1 MTKPFAFD
9 SGNLALDFL
18 NTRKGVGPDAS
29 DGASSP
35 AALLEWL
42 VSAGLLTGVHLEE
55 LRASP
60 PEARILLAEAHRLRQ
75 EIRAAV
81 DAMTRGQPA
90 PERSLMT
97 LNRVLE
103 SRSASLQIIRHDTGL
118 ALVEAMEA
126 GPVRSLL
133 SPVAEAAAHLLVD
146 GDATRIRQCHADD
159 CGWWFVDTSKNGL
172 RKWCSMARCGNRA
185 KAATHYRKHHEGSAP
200 LSTRDLS

>member
-1 MTKPFAFD
+1 MSKPFAFD

-29 DGASSP
+29 DTASSP

-42 VSAGLLTGVHLEE
+42 VSAGLLTGVHLEQ

-60 PEARILLAEAHRLRQ
+60 PDARILLAEAHRLRQ

-81 DAMTRGQPA
+81 GAMTGGQPT
-90 PERSLMT
+90 PGSSLMT
-97 LNRVLE
+97 LNRVLD
-103 SRSASLQIIRHDTGL
+103 SRSTSLQLTRRDTGL
-118 ALVEAMEA
+118 ALVESMEA

-133 SPVAEAAAHLLVD
+133 SPVAEAAARLLVG
-146 GDATRIRQCHADD
+146 GDATRLRQCHAED
-159 CGWWFVDTSKNGL
+159 CGWWFEDTSKNGR

-185 KAATHYRKHHEGSAP
+185 KAATHYRRHHEG
-200 LSTRDLS
+200 

>member
-1 MTKPFAFD
+1 MSKPFAFD

-18 NTRKGVGPDAS
+18 NTREGVGPDAS
-29 DGASSP
+29 DTASSP

-42 VSAGLLTGVHLEE
+42 VAAGLLTGVHLEQ

-60 PEARILLAEAHRLRQ
+60 PDARILLAEAHRLRQ

-81 DAMTRGQPA
+81 GAMTGGRPT
-90 PERSLMT
+90 PESSLMT
-97 LNRVLE
+97 LNRVLD
-103 SRSASLQIIRHDTGL
+103 SRSTSLQLTRRDTGL
-118 ALVEAMEA
+118 ALVESMEA

-133 SPVAEAAAHLLVD
+133 SPVAEAAAHFLVD
-146 GDATRIRQCHADD
+146 GDATRIRQCHAAD
-159 CGWWFVDTSKNGL
+159 CGWWFEDTSKNGR

-185 KAATHYRKHHEGSAP
+185 KAATHYRRHHEGSPP